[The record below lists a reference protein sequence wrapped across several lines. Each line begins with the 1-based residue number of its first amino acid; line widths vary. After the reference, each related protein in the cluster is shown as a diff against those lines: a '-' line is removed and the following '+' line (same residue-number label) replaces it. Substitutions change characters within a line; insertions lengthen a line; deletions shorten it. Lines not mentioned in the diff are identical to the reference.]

1 MECQWKF
8 FIRGISSWSMFL
20 SSFYLYTQFVALH
33 EFSNPTARCCERIL
47 WITKAFKLCGQFN
60 DVHGRE
66 NHLVKIQG
74 LPEYKPPAKSDPWLI
89 DPLSEGKKKRKKKTQ
104 PKRKAKKRKKSQSKR
119 KAKKPKKS

>member
-8 FIRGISSWSMFL
+8 LIRGISSWSMFL

-47 WITKAFKLCGQFN
+47 WITKAFKRCGQFN

-74 LPEYKPPAKSDPWLI
+74 LPEYKPPVKSDPGLV
-89 DPLSEGKKKRKKKTQ
+89 DPLKEGKKKREKPQ
-104 PKRKAKKRKKSQSKR
+104 PKRKVKKWKNLQSKR